1 MTPAACSISGT
12 GHCRPGAPVPLSDFP
27 DARGGDLPRHRHH
40 AGPGDG
46 SIAMGVRAATEALES
61 AQLKATDLDAAIVFS
76 GMPDYEYPK
85 DGNAILHRLGARNAS
100 CWNLD
105 TACASFISGLDAA
118 RLRIA
123 GGSARHVLV
132 LMIMNWV
139 GRGIDRTADYSTT
152 GDGAAAVIVS
162 ASDSGANADR
172 GFCGVRES
180 THGEHFGYLE
190 LPSPFAGSASG
201 GPSDEQSDTNAKQQA
216 QVELPHFRFG
226 SDPAH
231 GKFLMSACLEPARQ
245 LLRETDTTPE
255 SVDWFLAHQPG
266 TRLPRIWAK
275 SLGIAPER
283 LLSTYGECG
292 NMSAV
297 NIPMTLHRYATAS
310 ADSSQPNGDAP
321 RLKRGDR
328 LLFFAPGAG
337 LHVSAMLWVW

>member
-1 MTPAACSISGT
+1 MTPAACYISGT
-12 GHCRPGAPVPLSDFP
+12 GHCRPGTSVPLSDFP
-27 DARGGDLPRHRHH
+27 DARGGDLPKHRHH
-40 AGPGDG
+40 AGPDDG

-61 AQLKATDLDAAIVFS
+61 ARLAAKDLDAAIVFS

-85 DGNAILHRLGARNAS
+85 DGNAIMHRLGAQNAS

-118 RLRIA
+118 RLRVA

-132 LMIMNWV
+132 LMIMHWV

-162 ASDSGANADR
+162 ASDSTANADR
-172 GFCGVRES
+172 GFRGVRES

-190 LPSPFAGSASG
+190 LPSPFAGSESG
-201 GPSDEQSDTNAKQQA
+201 GPANENKEAKA
-216 QVELPHFRFG
+216 EPGLPHFRFG

-245 LLRETDTTPE
+245 LLRETDTAPE

-275 SLGIAPER
+275 SLGIPPER
-283 LLSTYGECG
+283 LLSTYDECG

-297 NIPMTLHRYATAS
+297 NIPMTLHRYATAGDDGS
-310 ADSSQPNGDAP
+310 RPNAEEP
-321 RLKRGDR
+321 RLKQGDR
-328 LLFFAPGAG
+328 LLLFAPGSG